1 MVCLVWIKRMMALL
15 VLSVLRRLSDRTC
28 AFCLNI
34 RFFFRKVYF
43 RSWLPLLS
51 LFCRSSVGER
61 HVWAK
66 YVRRSGS
73 GVVRLWIGIY
83 LKQKNSDLR
92 RKSLSFIVSGGRSD
106 SNRRPTEP
114 QSGTL
119 TNWATTAIWCLKKTR
134 QKYTFFGYTQRCW

>member
-15 VLSVLRRLSDRTC
+15 ILSVLRRLSDRTC
-28 AFCLNI
+28 AFLSQHP
-34 RFFFRKVYF
+34 FFFFFVKFISVADC
-43 RSWLPLLS
+43 

-83 LKQKNSDLR
+83 LKQKNSDLH

-134 QKYTFFGYTQRCW
+134 QKYTFFGYAQHCW